1 MRRPGARNS
10 LQWRLSVGLFAAIL
24 LTGGV
29 AGGLSFVWALHD
41 ANEILDGTLQDSAGL
56 IANGR
61 MAVPDGVSQ
70 LTGSEPDNDVL
81 VVPLT
86 RPATAAQP
94 GIRETLSR
102 LPDGLQTVD
111 WQGRS
116 WRVLIVRTPADDR
129 FAVAQQTE
137 VRDEIAQHS
146 AVRTLIPVLLLIPL
160 LILLVR
166 GVVRRTLAPVSRLAR
181 HVETNAMDHAANLP
195 EVEVPL
201 EIRPFVHAIKGL
213 LGELTA
219 ALAHQQR
226 FVANAAHELRS
237 PVAALQLQAAN
248 IGHVIHDDEAR
259 LRLQQLQ
266 AGILR
271 MQHLL
276 EQLLSMAR
284 SQAGAAGKLAPVR
297 VADLAKEVL
306 AEFVAPAQA
315 KGLDLGM
322 ERCDGNLCIR
332 ATPLDLVTMLR
343 NVVENAVKSSPPGAA
358 VTVSVYAD
366 GGDAVISVEDGGPGI
381 PESQLQSVFEP
392 FYRAP
397 GAGTTGTGLG
407 LSIVAAIAQRLQAR
421 VALSSGPGGHGLR
434 FEYRQPWVACA

>member
-1 MRRPGARNS
+1 MTRLGARNS

-24 LTGGV
+24 LTGCV
-29 AGGLSFVWALHD
+29 AGGLSFAWALHE
-41 ANEILDGTLQDSAGL
+41 ANEILDGTLQDTAGL

-70 LTGSEPDNDVL
+70 LPGSEPDNDVL
-81 VVPLT
+81 VVPLD
-86 RPATAAQP
+86 RLSAAAHSD
-94 GIRETLSR
+94 IRATLSR
-102 LPDGLQTVD
+102 LPEGLQNAE
-111 WQGRS
+111 WRGRS
-116 WRVLIVRTPADDR
+116 WRVLIGRTPAGDR
-129 FAVAQQTE
+129 VAVAQQTQ

-146 AVRTLIPVLLLIPL
+146 AVRTLIPVLILIPL

-166 GVVRRTLAPVSRLAR
+166 GVVQRTLAPVSRLAR
-181 HVETNAMDHAANLP
+181 HVQTNAMDHAANLP

-201 EIRPFVHAIKGL
+201 ELRPFVHAIKGL

-237 PVAALQLQAAN
+237 PMAALQLQAAN
-248 IGHVIHDDEAR
+248 IEHVIHDGEAR

-284 SQAGAAGKLAPVR
+284 SQAAAAGKLGPVR
-297 VADLAKEVL
+297 LADVATEVL
-306 AEFVAPAQA
+306 AEFVAAAQA

-322 ERCDGNLCIR
+322 ERFDGNLCVQ

-343 NVVENAVKSSPPGAA
+343 NVVENAVKCSPPGAA
-358 VTVSVYAD
+358 VTLSVYAD
-366 GGDAVISVEDGGPGI
+366 GENAVISVEDAGPGI
-381 PESQLQSVFEP
+381 PQAQLQRVFEP

-397 GAGTTGTGLG
+397 GVGTTGTGLG
-407 LSIVAAIAQRLQAR
+407 LSIVAAIAQRLDAR
-421 VALSSGPGGHGLR
+421 VALSSGTGGVGLR
-434 FEYRQPWVACA
+434 FEYRQPWVSCA

>member
-1 MRRPGARNS
+1 MRRPGSRNS
-10 LQWRLSVGLFAAIL
+10 LQWRLSVGLFAVIL

-70 LTGSEPDNDVL
+70 LPGSEPDNDVL
-81 VVPLT
+81 VVPLA
-86 RPATAAQP
+86 RSAAVAHP
-94 GIRETLSR
+94 GIQELLSR
-102 LPDGLQTVD
+102 LPDGLQNFQ

-116 WRVLIVRTPADDR
+116 WRVLIGRTPAGDR
-129 FAVAQQTE
+129 VAVAHLCLL
-137 VRDEIAQHS
+137 RDEIAQHS

-181 HVETNAMDHAANLP
+181 HVETNAMDLAANLP
-195 EVEVPL
+195 DVEVPL
-201 EIRPFVHAIKGL
+201 ELRPFVHAIKGL

-248 IGHVIHDDEAR
+248 IEHVIHDDAAR

-284 SQAGAAGKLAPVR
+284 SQAVAAVELAPVR
-297 VADLAKEVL
+297 VAEVAKEVL
-306 AEFVAPAQA
+306 AEFVAAAQD

-322 ERCDGNLCIR
+322 ERCDGNLCVQ
-332 ATPLDLVTMLR
+332 ATRLDLLTMLR
-343 NVVENAVKSSPPGAA
+343 NVVENAVKASPPGAV
-358 VTVSVYAD
+358 VTISVYAD
-366 GGDAVISVEDGGPGI
+366 GEDAVACVEDGGPGI

-407 LSIVAAIAQRLQAR
+407 LSIVAAIAKRLDAR
-421 VALSSGPGGHGLR
+421 VALASGPGGRGLR

>member
-1 MRRPGARNS
+1 MTRLGARNS

-24 LTGGV
+24 LTGCV
-29 AGGLSFVWALHD
+29 AGGLSFAWALHD
-41 ANEILDGTLQDSAGL
+41 ANEILDGTLQDTAGL

-70 LTGSEPDNDVL
+70 LPGSEPDNDVL
-81 VVPLT
+81 VVPLD
-86 RPATAAQP
+86 RLSAAAHSD
-94 GIRETLSR
+94 IRATLSR
-102 LPDGLQTVD
+102 LPEGLQNAE
-111 WQGRS
+111 WRGRS
-116 WRVLIVRTPADDR
+116 WRVLIGRTPAGDR
-129 FAVAQQTE
+129 VAVAQQTQ

-146 AVRTLIPVLLLIPL
+146 AVRTLIPVLILIPL

-166 GVVRRTLAPVSRLAR
+166 GVVQRTLAPVSRLAR
-181 HVETNAMDHAANLP
+181 HVQTNAMDHAANLP

-201 EIRPFVHAIKGL
+201 ELRPFVHAIKGL

-237 PVAALQLQAAN
+237 PMAALQLQAAN
-248 IGHVIHDDEAR
+248 IEHVIHDGEAR

-284 SQAGAAGKLAPVR
+284 SQAAAAGKLGPVR
-297 VADLAKEVL
+297 LADVATEVL
-306 AEFVAPAQA
+306 AEFVAAAQA

-322 ERCDGNLCIR
+322 ERFDGNLCVQ

-343 NVVENAVKSSPPGAA
+343 NVVENAVKCSPPGAA
-358 VTVSVYAD
+358 VTLSVYAD
-366 GGDAVISVEDGGPGI
+366 GENAVISVEDAGPGI
-381 PESQLQSVFEP
+381 PQAQLQRVFEP

-397 GAGTTGTGLG
+397 GVGTTGTGLG
-407 LSIVAAIAQRLQAR
+407 LSIVAAIAQRLDAR
-421 VALSSGPGGHGLR
+421 VALSSGTGGVGLR
-434 FEYRQPWVACA
+434 FEYRQPWVSCA